1 MSKKIGFIIDPIK
14 SINPKKETTLALAE
28 AAFEMGFEVFFIEAH
43 KISFISENKDKS
55 SVLTQA
61 HKIIDF
67 KVSCKL
73 VLDQSDLKLFDV
85 IGFESPKDINC
96 ADLNIVMLRKD
107 PPVDNNY
114 IYLTYFLDHLV
125 SCGVKVMN
133 NPQGIR
139 DVNEKCFILNFPDL
153 ISPSLIT
160 SDLDRIIEFLDTHKK
175 MVLKPL
181 NDMGGQGIIAVNKEK
196 DSKDICVN
204 KIKTMLEDYDNN
216 IIMAQRFLDVHKAGD
231 KRIILINGE
240 PLPSALAR
248 FPKEGGF
255 LANLAAGGHG
265 KVVPL
270 TARDIEISNRL
281 SPILVERGLNFVGL
295 DVVDGCLTE
304 VNVTSPTCLREIAG
318 EIDVGGMISKLLSL
332 RA

>member
-1 MSKKIGFIIDPIK
+1 MSKKIGFIIDPIE

-28 AAFEMGFEVFFIEAH
+28 AAFEMGFEVYFIEAH
-43 KISFISENKDKS
+43 KISFISENEDKA

-73 VLDQSDLKLFDV
+73 VLDKSDLKLFDA
-85 IGFESPKDINC
+85 IDFAIAEDINC
-96 ADLNIVMLRKD
+96 ADLDIVMLRKD

-133 NPQGIR
+133 NPQSIR

-160 SDLDRIIEFLDTHKK
+160 SDLDRIIEFLDTHQKI
-175 MVLKPL
+175 VLKPL
-181 NDMGGQGIIAVNKEK
+181 NAMGGQGIIAISLDK
-196 DSKDICVN
+196 DSKDICIN

-318 EIDVGGMISKLLSL
+318 EIDVGGMISKLFV
-332 RA
+332 